1 MILMTLKQ
9 TPNTLRVVAMTAM
22 LVLTGASAIGLTSVI
37 TSHDAMAAAKTYK
50 SKGSTENTRHV
61 LEKCR
66 LKAVEVVDGVT
77 MCVYRSQT
85 GRRVTL
91 TNDDPSA
98 GCQKQF
104 QCKR

>member
-1 MILMTLKQ
+1 MTLKQ
-9 TPNTLRVVAMTAM
+9 TAKISRVIAMTAM
-22 LVLTGASAIGLTSVI
+22 LAMADVGAICLTAVI
-37 TSHDAMAAAKTYK
+37 SSHDAMAAAKTYK
-50 SKGSTENTRHV
+50 SKGSLENTRHV

>member
-1 MILMTLKQ
+1 MILKMKIRNVHLIGMTL
-9 TPNTLRVVAMTAM
+9 LMAVIVAGIMP
-22 LVLTGASAIGLTSVI
+22 SA
-37 TSHDAMAAAKTYK
+37 DAFAAAKTYQ
-50 SKGSTENTRHV
+50 SKGSQENPRHV
-61 LEKCR
+61 REKCR

>member
-1 MILMTLKQ
+1 MTLKQ
-9 TPNTLRVVAMTAM
+9 TAKISRVIAMTAM
-22 LVLTGASAIGLTSVI
+22 LAMACVGAIGLTAVI
-37 TSHDAMAAAKTYK
+37 SSHDAMAAAKTYK
-50 SKGSTENTRHV
+50 SKGSLENTRHV

>member
-1 MILMTLKQ
+1 MTLKQ
-9 TPNTLRVVAMTAM
+9 TAKISRVIAMTAM
-22 LVLTGASAIGLTSVI
+22 LTMACVGAIGLTAVI
-37 TSHDAMAAAKTYK
+37 SSHDAMAAAKTYK
-50 SKGSTENTRHV
+50 SKGSLENTRHV

>member
-9 TPNTLRVVAMTAM
+9 TAKISRVIAMTAM
-22 LVLTGASAIGLTSVI
+22 LAMACVGAIGLTAVI
-37 TSHDAMAAAKTYK
+37 SSHDAMAAAKTYK
-50 SKGSTENTRHV
+50 SKGSLENTRHV

>member
-1 MILMTLKQ
+1 MTLKQ
-9 TPNTLRVVAMTAM
+9 TAKISRVIAMTAM
-22 LVLTGASAIGLTSVI
+22 LAMADVGAIGLTAVI
-37 TSHDAMAAAKTYK
+37 SSHDAMAAAKTYK
-50 SKGSTENTRHV
+50 SKGSLENTRHV

>member
-1 MILMTLKQ
+1 MISTMVNMKTRWHYLIGM
-9 TPNTLRVVAMTAM
+9 AIIFTA
-22 LVLTGASAIGLTSVI
+22 ASFILSM
-37 TSHDAMAAAKTYK
+37 DAYAAARTYQ
-50 SKGSTENTRHV
+50 SKGSQENPRHV

-66 LKAVEVVDGVT
+66 LKTVEVVDGVT
-77 MCVYRSQT
+77 MCIYRSQT

-91 TNDDPSA
+91 SNENPSA